1 MWASPSLRRSS
12 LHSRVK
18 KLEKHTKTRK
28 KKDTCEEGPLFIS
41 HAWDMTP
48 VLSFVFTLCVV
59 CVCARFTFVCSSYNC
74 HKESVVVRKSN
85 LCKHM
90 SWWWVASLSLC
101 GKKSSSILAVFF
113 FFFSLLVPR
122 RGHDKGA
129 DACEDTFHLTACIR
143 WAIPYLYPGATLIM
157 QSHQGILRFTRKCHA
172 IADKVKWQFWSVQ
185 GWVYKWSKDVS
196 LSI

>member
-1 MWASPSLRRSS
+1 M
-12 LHSRVK
+12 
-18 KLEKHTKTRK
+18 
-28 KKDTCEEGPLFIS
+28 KKDLC
-41 HAWDMTP
+41 
-48 VLSFVFTLCVV
+48 LSLMHEIYDSCTFLCFYFVCGV

-101 GKKSSSILAVFF
+101 GKKSSSILAVFFF

-172 IADKVKWQFWSVQ
+172 IADKVKWQF
-185 GWVYKWSKDVS
+185 GVYKVEY
-196 LSI
+196 I

>member
-1 MWASPSLRRSS
+1 MKKDLCLSLMHEIWLLYFPLFLLCVWCVCVHV
-12 LHSRVK
+12 LHSCVPPTIVTK
-18 KLEKHTKTRK
+18 KVLLWGKVIYANTWV
-28 KKDTCEEGPLFIS
+28 GGGWPLWAYVERSPRAF
-41 HAWDMTP
+41 
-48 VLSFVFTLCVV
+48 LQF
-59 CVCARFTFVCSSYNC
+59 
-74 HKESVVVRKSN
+74 
-85 LCKHM
+85 
-90 SWWWVASLSLC
+90 
-101 GKKSSSILAVFF
+101 FF